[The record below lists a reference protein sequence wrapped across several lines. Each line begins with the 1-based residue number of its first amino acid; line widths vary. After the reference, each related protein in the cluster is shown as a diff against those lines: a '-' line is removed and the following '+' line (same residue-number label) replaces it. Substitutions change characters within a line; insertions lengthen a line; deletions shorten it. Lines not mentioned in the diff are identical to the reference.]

1 MHTDS
6 LDGDTA
12 PKHRRHGI
20 TAAAVV
26 LALTLVVGFVIV
38 TQLYPSGRTLTIT
51 KPANGTLVGDGIN
64 CGTAGSDCSVNL
76 SEGEQVILEARAD
89 GGYVFASFTGD
100 CAPMGR
106 TVMNAARTCGAAF
119 EPAPPVAPT
128 SPLTIVPPIGGTI
141 VGANITCGTL
151 GSKCAANY
159 PDGTAIRLEAFA
171 DRGFDFLRFTGHCAP
186 DGRLLMTEARTCSAN
201 FLPEGRGGQ
210 VKPPGGNV
218 GGAKPPP
225 APNNHAIVRVFYA
238 TDRARTSATTV
249 EYGAARNAGG
259 DLQLGRF
266 DVSVPRD
273 HRMGSVERPTVLTFW
288 REDPSRHF
296 IIVQRTS
303 QTEGEFFEQVST
315 RVAQSR
321 RKSAFVFVHGY
332 NVAFDDAIYRTAQLA
347 YDLAFDGAPILYSWP
362 SVGTEIGYAVDAN
375 NSQWS
380 IPHLRRFLEDVSNRS
395 GAQVVHLIAHSMGN
409 QPLVHALREI
419 AITPRPDARPRFNQL
434 VLTAPDIDVDT
445 FRQLAGA
452 LKGSA
457 ERITLYASSND
468 VALKLSKRYQGYQRA
483 GDSVPT
489 VVVLPGIDTIDV
501 SALETSLLGHSYY
514 GDNKSVLA
522 DLFRLITDGRAPDD
536 RFGLREAGSPS
547 ERWWVF
553 RP

>member
-6 LDGDTA
+6 PDGDTA
-12 PKHRRHGI
+12 PKHRRYEI
-20 TAAAVV
+20 IAAAVV

-51 KPANGTLVGDGIN
+51 KPANGTLVGNGIN

-76 SEGEQVILEARAD
+76 SEGQPVSLEARAD
-89 GGYVFASFTGD
+89 SGYLFAGFTGD
-100 CAPMGR
+100 CAPAGR
-106 TVMNAARTCGAAF
+106 TVMNAARTCGATF
-119 EPAPPVAPT
+119 EPSSDQSVPPT
-128 SPLTIVPPIGGTI
+128 SRTLTIVPAAGGTI
-141 VGANITCGTL
+141 IGTGIKCGTL
-151 GSKCAANY
+151 GSECAVNH
-159 PDGTAIRLEAFA
+159 PMGTAVRLEAWA
-171 DRGFDFLRFTGHCAP
+171 DRGFVFRGFTGDCAP
-186 DGRLLMTEARTCSAN
+186 DGSVLISEPRTCGATFALTQLVDPSGPPTAGRTGAAN
-201 FLPEGRGGQ
+201 
-210 VKPPGGNV
+210 PGLRRD
-218 GGAKPPP
+218 
-225 APNNHAIVRVFYA
+225 NHAIVKVFYA

-249 EYGAARNAGG
+249 AYGAARNPRGE
-259 DLQLGRF
+259 LQLGRY

-273 HRMGSVERPTVLTFW
+273 HRMGSVERPTILTIW
-288 REDPSRHF
+288 REDPLRHF
-296 IIVQRTS
+296 IIVERTV
-303 QTEGEFFEQVST
+303 QTDGEFFKQVSAIVT
-315 RVAQSR
+315 QSR

-332 NVAFDDAIYRTAQLA
+332 NVAFDDAIHRTAQLA

-362 SVGTEIGYAVDAN
+362 SVGTEIGYTVDAN

-419 AITPRPDARPRFNQL
+419 AITPRPDARPRFNQV

-445 FRQLAGA
+445 FRQLASA

-501 SALETSLLGHSYY
+501 SALETSLLGHS
-514 GDNKSVLA
+514 VLW
-522 DLFRLITDGRAPDD
+522 R
-536 RFGLREAGSPS
+536 
-547 ERWWVF
+547 
-553 RP
+553 